1 MSTVRRQ
8 QLTMENITRTCSSAL
23 VRISSLTLLL
33 VGACAS
39 SPEDRGS
46 EGENPEHLGRIE
58 SRELAGL
65 SAQKSVRGFQP
76 SVKEQALSSQLSTG
90 TTSVPI
96 YEYRVAMEDGGS
108 GTVRTTQA
116 NLAVGACV
124 GVNKSSGSTP
134 VRLHSAVGCKP

>member
-1 MSTVRRQ
+1 MKNSTRP
-8 QLTMENITRTCSSAL
+8 CSTAL

-39 SPEDRGS
+39 SPDDRSS
-46 EGENPEHLGRIE
+46 EAEEPEQLGRIK
-58 SRELAGL
+58 SREVAGL

-76 SVKEQALSSQLSTG
+76 SIKEQALTSQLANG

-96 YEYRVAMEDGGS
+96 YEYKVAMEDGGS
-108 GTVRTTQA
+108 ATVRTTQA

-124 GVNKSSGSTP
+124 GVNKSTGSTT